1 MSAYSISMN
10 TLLDKA
16 ISAIRKLPE
25 AEQEAIAREMLERI
39 EADARWDALF
49 ADPRSEALLDQL
61 ADEALEEIRRGD
73 VIDCDPGHRRAP

>member
-1 MSAYSISMN
+1 MN